1 MYHVSNQQTSTADYL
16 IIALP
21 CSFSTLEAAIQ
32 KWEDH
37 PFGSRN
43 KLNSLIFM
51 IRGEKNACSSGER
64 TRVPLPLQH
73 SMLEPQAHVTMLAL
87 DLAVTQNLPKI
98 LLKQLIFGKG
108 IAKSTTFWVI
118 YILFL
123 YKVKSPQSNLPGP
136 YQLSCPQKPFM
147 SWDPLLHPPLLLSI
161 YRKHHLLKNISTI
174 STKQQLKAF
183 STMILN
189 IRYIKF
195 LLEGTAPKTLKPMD
209 EIVLLTLSDN
219 ISYPTQFPSV
229 PWFPGSSVLNLVLN
243 CSHSHIVQHTHI
255 SFHL

>member
-1 MYHVSNQQTSTADYL
+1 MRRPS
-16 IIALP
+16 IW
-21 CSFSTLEAAIQ
+21 EQ
-32 KWEDH
+32 KQAKFPNIYDKGWKERLL
-37 PFGSRN
+37 FWG
-43 KLNSLIFM
+43 
-51 IRGEKNACSSGER
+51 KNTGPSPITTQHAGASGTCYDAC
-64 TRVPLPLQH
+64 PH
-73 SMLEPQAHVTMLAL
+73 H
-87 DLAVTQNLPKI
+87 LAVTQNLPKI

-183 STMILN
+183 SIMILN
-189 IRYIKF
+189 ICYIKF